1 MTKNILNNFLNKNK
15 KIKIVINYFALSLI
29 ILFYALINS
38 LTHRILIAPSSER
51 TIITGGFCGLSTI
64 FTKILILTGLVS
76 ASRYHDFFSAFDF
89 ILNIP
94 VLIIAFSFGFR
105 FGFLTTLCIVFNFIF
120 HQTLDHLTLVN
131 NLAED
136 FIKQGN
142 LTRIMIATFIDG
154 FLEAVIVIIGTSSGG
169 IGTVSRYLTRKKD
182 YRQLSK
188 IILIFNSI
196 ILSLFLFLRLF
207 DPNFQTRT
215 IISDFIFSMMLSYLS
230 KKSFDWFDFRGRKEQ
245 LQIVTKNKNL
255 LNLVMQ
261 NNFHGATVVNA
272 HGGFTN
278 EEETIIYTTVLSHE
292 TKKLIDLIKKNDPNC
307 FINIVAIKQLHG
319 QFTVR
324 NIF

>member
-1 MTKNILNNFLNKNK
+1 MIKNILVLLNKNK
-15 KIKIVINYFALSLI
+15 KIKILINYFILTLI
-29 ILFYALINS
+29 ILFYSLINS
-38 LTHRILIAPSSER
+38 LTHRILIAPTNENA
-51 TIITGGFCGLSTI
+51 IITGGFCGLSTI
-64 FTKILILTGLVS
+64 CTKILILTGLIPENK
-76 ASRYHDFFSAFDF
+76 YHDFFSIFDF

-94 VLIIAFSFGFR
+94 VLMLAFSFGFR
-105 FGFLTTLCIVFNFIF
+105 FGFLTTICVIFSFIF
-120 HQTLDHLTLVN
+120 HQTLDDLTLIQ

-142 LTRIMIATFIDG
+142 LTRIMITTFIDG
-154 FLEAVIVIIGTSSGG
+154 FLEAVIVILGTSSGG
-169 IGTVSRYLTRKKD
+169 ISTVSRYLTRKKD

-188 IILIFNSI
+188 IILIFNSV

-207 DPNFQTRT
+207 DSNFKTST

-272 HGGFTN
+272 HGGFTH
-278 EEETIIYTTVLSHE
+278 EEEIIIYTTVLSHE
-292 TKKLIDLIKKNDPNC
+292 TKKIIDLIKKNDPNC

-319 QFTVR
+319 QFMTR